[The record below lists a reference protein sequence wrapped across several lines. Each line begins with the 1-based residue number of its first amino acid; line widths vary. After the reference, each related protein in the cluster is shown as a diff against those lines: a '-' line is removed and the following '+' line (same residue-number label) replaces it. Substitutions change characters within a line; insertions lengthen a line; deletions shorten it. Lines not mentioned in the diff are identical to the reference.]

1 MVADAQRM
9 PVPVSAEMHARAEQR
24 GYLPVIVRLD
34 VPSTME
40 SLLNTNQAKRQRK
53 YLTAYRQN
61 LLQQLGSGTGIVLRS
76 ESDQWMIPY
85 IALWVDPNGLR
96 KLERTPGILEIVE
109 DIPSRPSL
117 TGSLGPT
124 DTYEAHNLGFTGLDQ
139 VVAVVDSGINRGHPM
154 LSELIA
160 GELCFSASFPAAQLT
175 SLCPNGDPS
184 QADLGSASSSK
195 CTGTPLRDHGS
206 FMSGI
211 VAGAPFTTAG
221 QIYKGLGFGA
231 KILTVQVYVKSTN
244 PAYCVGQSTPCIVA
258 LEVDQIFALQR
269 IYDTCGSYNLAAVV
283 LGYNEAV
290 LGSPGGCTDFR
301 TSLIRNLFN
310 VGVATIVPAGNQGNT
325 TKVGPPAC
333 VAEAIAVGA
342 TDDARNVASFSNSS
356 NLIDLL
362 AIGVDVQ
369 SAGSGISIL
378 EDNGSSAAAAQVA
391 GAWAILKQVRSNAEV
406 NVILDALQT
415 TGIGVLDARN
425 GLAHKFIQVGEAIKL
440 LQTLPASTNLVTN
453 AGFEAGPVLS
463 LLVGRRLA

>member
-1 MVADAQRM
+1 
-9 PVPVSAEMHARAEQR
+9 
-24 GYLPVIVRLD
+24 
-34 VPSTME
+34 
-40 SLLNTNQAKRQRK
+40 
-53 YLTAYRQN
+53 
-61 LLQQLGSGTGIVLRS
+61 
-76 ESDQWMIPY
+76 
-85 IALWVDPNGLR
+85 
-96 KLERTPGILEIVE
+96 
-109 DIPSRPSL
+109 
-117 TGSLGPT
+117 
-124 DTYEAHNLGFTGLDQ
+124 
-139 VVAVVDSGINRGHPM
+139 
-154 LSELIA
+154 LSA
-160 GELCFSASFPAAQLT
+160 GELFFAASFPAAQLT
-175 SLCPNGDPS
+175 SLCPNGGPS

-195 CTGTPLRDHGS
+195 CTGTPLCDHGS

-221 QIYKGLGFGA
+221 QTYKGLGFGA
-231 KILTVQVYVKSTN
+231 KILAVQVYVKSTN

-258 LEVDQIFALQR
+258 LEADQISALQR
-269 IYDTCGSYNLAAVV
+269 IYDTRGGYNLAAVV

-290 LGSPGGCTDFR
+290 LGSPGVCTDFR

-310 VGVATIVPAGNQGNT
+310 VGIATIVPAGNQGNT

-378 EDNGSSAAAAQVA
+378 EDDGTSAAAAQVA
-391 GAWAILKQVRSNAEV
+391 GAWAILKQVRPNTEV

-425 GLAHKFIQVGEAIKL
+425 GLTHKFIQVGEALKL
-440 LQTLPASTNLVTN
+440 LQTLPSSTNLVTN
-453 AGFEAGPVLS
+453 AGFEAGTGTIATGWTQAGVGATRVCGAGSPLVYAGTCAAQLVYTGQATSFKQVFVQGATIANYAWLSARINKHGATGIIQATLIGGDGSKLKLKLVISGTGTYRLVSNTVPLKNQTYTVTIKMKISGGSYEVDDLYLS
-463 LLVGRRLA
+463 LQDTTATIP